1 MNLPDGF
8 SRAGDKVGHYEDG
21 SVDLMEIKLTPNGQ
35 VVVGIASW
43 LGKMCEDGNEKVIAL
58 LTSIPSLVKDTVEQ
72 HLKVQ

>member
-8 SRAGDKVGHYEDG
+8 TRAGNIVDHYEAG
-21 SVDLMEIKLTPNGQ
+21 ALDLIEIKINPNGQ
-35 VVVGIASW
+35 VVVGITAW
-43 LGKMCEDGNEKVIAL
+43 FAKMCEEGNEKAIAL